1 MKRFLKNQLANKNRI
16 FYSKHHYET
25 KTTPFMAFR
34 LLESQECSIYS
45 RKCNFELIFFFIEN
59 SLI

>member
-1 MKRFLKNQLANKNRI
+1 MKRFLKNPALKWKSRI

-34 LLESQECSIYS
+34 LLESQEFSIYS
-45 RKCNFELIFFFIEN
+45 RKCNFELNF
-59 SLI
+59 L